1 MAVFQLL
8 YVSGATR
15 AMTGDDL
22 DDILETSRR
31 NNAGRDVTGVLLY
44 AEDTFIQVLE
54 GERSVVQALA
64 RRIRGDGRH
73 RNFMVLVEREAEIR
87 AFGAWQMAFK
97 RLDPSRASD
106 NAVFELSREALAKRM
121 AGDEGGMMLDTILA
135 FAGNDFV
142 QKAG

>member
-1 MAVFQLL
+1 
-8 YVSGATR
+8 
-15 AMTGDDL
+15 
-22 DDILETSRR
+22 
-31 NNAGRDVTGVLLY
+31 
-44 AEDTFIQVLE
+44 
-54 GERSVVQALA
+54 
-64 RRIRGDGRH
+64 
-73 RNFMVLVEREAEIR
+73 
-87 AFGAWQMAFK
+87 MAFK